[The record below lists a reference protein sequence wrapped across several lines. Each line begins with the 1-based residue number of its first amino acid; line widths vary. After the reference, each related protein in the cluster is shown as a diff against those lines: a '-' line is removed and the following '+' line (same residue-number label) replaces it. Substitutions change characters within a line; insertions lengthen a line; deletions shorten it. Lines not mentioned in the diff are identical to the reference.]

1 MLNDLTKQNNNSIER
16 LQRGLRQERFTMNW
30 QSTSLSRTVRQF
42 AGSNPRVYNSTN
54 EFIIVQ
60 IGKKYFEN
68 PTTAMRFIY
77 EIFHGII
84 LE

>member
-1 MLNDLTKQNNNSIER
+1 M
-16 LQRGLRQERFTMNW
+16 RQERFTMNW

-54 EFIIVQ
+54 RE
-60 IGKKYFEN
+60 KYFEN
-68 PTTAMRFIY
+68 PTTAMRVIY
-77 EIFHGII
+77 EIFQGII

>member
-1 MLNDLTKQNNNSIER
+1 MQEVYRVQRMLNDLTKQNNNSIER

-54 EFIIVQ
+54 RE
-60 IGKKYFEN
+60 K
-68 PTTAMRFIY
+68 
-77 EIFHGII
+77 IF
-84 LE
+84 